1 MKVRI
6 VPTLLCCPGMRL
18 GKQVFSEEGKV
29 LVGYRV
35 ELTQGMILKLARMG
49 VDYLYIEDAQ
59 TEDIQV
65 EEPIRDETRS
75 LLRTALS
82 KIYSKFGASSSFS
95 SMNESSSLTRLL
107 YEGMDRVI
115 DDLSYG
121 KKDFVTLTT
130 LNMVPATTLE
140 QHFCQNAINVCVYA
154 TKLGLLQGY
163 THEALQNLGF
173 GALLHDIGSVH
184 IPAKLLQSS
193 SQLTPAEYAEI
204 QKHTEFGFHMLKE
217 ESGIPMLAAT
227 VALQHHERLDGSGY
241 PYNLKGEQIHEN
253 ARWIGLLDSY
263 DAMTHPRAYRNA
275 IAPHHALEI
284 LYANAGSLYDIN
296 KVALFRNKVAIFPV
310 GLSVTLSTGEKGVIS
325 KQNPSILSRPTVR
338 VLKNERGESL
348 KDPYEIDLSRALH
361 IMINNI
367 GESMAAV

>member
-1 MKVRI
+1 MRI
-6 VPTLLCCPGMRL
+6 VPTVLCRPGMRL

-35 ELTQGMILKLARMG
+35 ELTQSMILKLARIG
-49 VDYLYIEDAQ
+49 VDYLYIEDSQ
-59 TEDIQV
+59 TEDIQI
-65 EEPIRDETRS
+65 EEPIREETRTM
-75 LLRTALS
+75 LRMALS
-82 KIYSKFGASSSFS
+82 KIFTKFGASATFS
-95 SMNESSSLTRLL
+95 SLNESSSLTRMLH
-107 YEGMDRVI
+107 EAMDRVI
-115 DDLSYG
+115 QDLSYG
-121 KKDFVTLTT
+121 KKDFVALTT

-154 TKLGLLQGY
+154 TKLGMMQGY
-163 THEALQNLGF
+163 AHESLQDIGL
-173 GALLHDIGSVH
+173 GALLHDVGSIQVA
-184 IPAKLLQSS
+184 PKLLQSS
-193 SQLTPAEYAEI
+193 SKLTPAEYAEI
-204 QKHTEFGFHMLKE
+204 QKHTEFGFYMLKE
-217 ESGIPMLAAT
+217 DAGIPMLAAT
-227 VALQHHERLDGSGY
+227 VALQHHERIDGSGY
-241 PYNLKGEQIHEN
+241 PYNLKGEQIHEF

-338 VLKNERGESL
+338 VLKNERGEAL
-348 KDPYEIDLSRALH
+348 KEPYEIDLSRALH
-361 IMINNI
+361 IMINDI